1 MMNTWNP
8 AEIME
13 RLNHLESIVKGIPT
27 PVDVVAN
34 PEGEAS
40 TDLEK
45 LTVGDTTYAIP
56 EGTAVEANPEGEA
69 STDLT
74 KLTVGETIYAIPVGG
89 VEYSTTEQKI
99 GKWVDGSD
107 LYMRSFVN
115 NQWGGSDWNFVND
128 PTLEIRGYVSEA
140 SYFDGTSSAGYHRF
154 YFNTSYSGT
163 TVTFIVNDTVY
174 NSNTTHGN
182 AHLIVSGSN
191 MSYRAVATI
200 IYTKAS

>member
-34 PEGEAS
+34 PEEEAS

-56 EGTAVEANPEGEA
+56 EGTIVEANPEGEA

-74 KLTVGETIYAIPVGG
+74 KLTVGETIYAISAGG
-89 VEYSTTEQKI
+89 DYSTTEHLT
-99 GKWVDGSD
+99 GKTYNGAPEYEKTLYNVQLTRGTGQSFAHGISNLRAIHSIEYGTVDDYHNGY
-107 LYMRSFVN
+107 LANV
-115 NQWGGSDWNFVND
+115 
-128 PTLEIRGYVSEA
+128 IRYTDS
-140 SYFDGTSSAGYHRF
+140 
-154 YFNTSYSGT
+154 
-163 TVTFIVNDTVY
+163 FIVYDLEAGASSSSKMN
-174 NSNTTHGN
+174 
-182 AHLIVSGSN
+182 I
-191 MSYRAVATI
+191 TI
-200 IYTKAS
+200 KYTKTS